1 MARQAKGKRPAKKAE
16 KTEAQ
21 TPTVAKT
28 DMDLIISRLSEISNR
43 RKVDALDALIK
54 MTPPIGGE
62 GSGKAAAKA
71 KLVAEDLDSSSDL
84 MALLPTG

>member
-1 MARQAKGKRPAKKAE
+1 MAREAKGKRQSKKQA
-16 KTEAQ
+16 EAQ
-21 TPTVAKT
+21 TPSVAKT

-54 MTPPIGGE
+54 MTPPIGAE
-62 GSGKAAAKA
+62 GSGKASAKA

>member
-1 MARQAKGKRPAKKAE
+1 MAREAKGKRQSKKQ
-16 KTEAQ
+16 TEAQ
-21 TPTVAKT
+21 SPAVAKT

-54 MTPPIGGE
+54 MTPPIGAE
-62 GSGKAAAKA
+62 GSGKASTKA